1 MMADAPL
8 WLAAI
13 GIPVLLV
20 FALAAGAL
28 LLCRYDQ
35 RHDRDTDLDVTLGRR
50 NLRYR
55 SRRPHPPAPAQ
66 AAGRE
71 NVHPLP
77 ASRRTIADAQN
88 HPAQPPTPIA
98 ERRAA
103 TRRQATAAENREH
116 RKAA

>member
-1 MMADAPL
+1 MMAAAPL

-35 RHDRDTDLDVTLGRR
+35 RHNRDTDLDVTLGRR

-55 SRRPHPPAPAQ
+55 SRRPGPPAPPQ
-66 AAGRE
+66 AAEHE

-77 ASRRTIADAQN
+77 ASRRTIAGAQN
-88 HPAQPPTPIA
+88 HPVQPAVPVA